1 MNEWKIYVRETLM
14 ATKKEQQIVFLEEII
29 MGNNS
34 NLEKKE
40 QNIRPNNLWLEK
52 RNKILVRGTIHD
64 CKKRCQNF
72 RLRNKSQLQIREKS

>member
-1 MNEWKIYVRETLM
+1 
-14 ATKKEQQIVFLEEII
+14 VFLEEII

-34 NLEKKE
+34 NLEEKE

-64 CKKRCQNF
+64 YKKRCQNF